1 MVTRT
6 ELLQA
11 SCRHL
16 TAGAGDAQLR
26 DALAVLAYW
35 SVVNGELQREFRF
48 ADYHQT
54 MAFVNAVAD
63 LANREDHHPEMV
75 VGYNRCAVRFST
87 HSAGGISDNDFI
99 CAAKVDDIY
108 LKGPWQSGKA

>member
-1 MVTRT
+1 MVTRA

-16 TAGAGDAQLR
+16 TEGASDARLR
-26 DALAVLAYW
+26 DVL
-35 SVVNGELQREFRF
+35 SVLNDWTVVDAELQREFRL

-63 LANREDHHPEMV
+63 VANREDHHPEMV

-108 LKGPWQSGKA
+108 LNGPWQNAKA